1 MKIITLLTT
10 LIFTLTFSFSQELTV
25 KYDISMESSD
35 PAVQSQLAMMQGST
49 YTMYLKG
56 TQSRIE
62 SNMGGGLMVTTNIT
76 DLDQKKGLVLMNGM
90 MGKIAAP
97 FNLDSLDKFK
107 DAKKD
112 GEEDTEFD
120 IELVDETKEILGH
133 TCKKAIVYGD
143 NDMEF
148 VYWYTEDFKPS
159 EEILGSMIKDGLP
172 GLPLEF
178 SINRPEMKMK
188 YTATDLKEKVE
199 KPKQKFDL
207 KIPEGYSEKSFEE
220 IEKMIGQ

>member
-1 MKIITLLTT
+1 MKIFTLLTT
-10 LIFTLTFSFSQELTV
+10 LIFTLTFSFSQELTI
-25 KYDISMESSD
+25 KYNISMESSD

-76 DLDQKKGLVLMNGM
+76 DIEKKQGLVLMNGM

-97 FNLDSLDKFK
+97 FNLDSLDKLK

-112 GEEDTEFD
+112 GEDADFD

-133 TCKKAIVYGD
+133 TCKKAIIYGE

-148 VYWYTEDFKPS
+148 VYWYTEDFQPS
-159 EEILGSMIKDGLP
+159 EEILGSMIKKGLP
-172 GLPLEF
+172 GMPLEF
-178 SINRPEMKMK
+178 SIDRPEMKMK
-188 YTATDLKEKVE
+188 YTAIDLKEKVE

-207 KIPEGYSEKSFEE
+207 TIPEGYSEKSFDE